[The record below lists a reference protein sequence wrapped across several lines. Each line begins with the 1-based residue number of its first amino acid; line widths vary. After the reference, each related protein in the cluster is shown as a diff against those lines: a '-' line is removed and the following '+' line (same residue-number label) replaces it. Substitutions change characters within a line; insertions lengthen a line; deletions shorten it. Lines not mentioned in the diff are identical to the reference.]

1 METGNE
7 ASRMLLSLSC
17 LPLQWLCVQERKH
30 WRQQTLQP
38 HPTLWTQISLGWRRQ
53 WQNDSLLCRMRCNS
67 CPCRKNLA
75 QSTKHWDVKC
85 IILFCGNINSPLSL
99 SLSLPAPLHL
109 PKLSTFP
116 SLILS
121 PFLSL
126 FSPLPN
132 AFSFSLFSC
141 VSSLPSFP
149 QIPPFKLPNH
159 SLLQL
164 FHMWVQCSKGK
175 IESTLRRVAQIFSLC
190 ANINQLAAGG

>member
-1 METGNE
+1 MIWLLQNCQLHCGSPLFRGSDSLNCCQSHPSWLGYYNIITTVETGNE
-7 ASRMLLSLSC
+7 AIRMLLSLSC

-75 QSTKHWDVKC
+75 QSTKHWHVKC

-116 SLILS
+116 SLLLS
-121 PFLSL
+121 
-126 FSPLPN
+126 
-132 AFSFSLFSC
+132 
-141 VSSLPSFP
+141 PSFP
-149 QIPPFKLPNH
+149 PSPMPSL
-159 SLLQL
+159 SLLSHL
-164 FHMWVQCSKGK
+164 LPSVFP
-175 IESTLRRVAQIFSLC
+175 TNPSL
-190 ANINQLAAGG
+190 